1 MSLEFELERFER
13 VTAAPGSVLLR
24 VAGRWYAAEPL
35 RLDAPVLLVERRD
48 GSRRLT
54 ALPGPDDRAPLA
66 TEQGQT
72 WRAAFSATEEV
83 LAREP
88 SFGLDLGS
96 EGVIDLP
103 APTERRRAGAEAVT
117 EPRGGKAH
125 EREPRGAQTTTETT
139 ETQTTETQARARAAA
154 EREVQNAT
162 RSADKLARERDGAV
176 AAATAAERA
185 ALQASGQVE
194 RLADALRSA
203 RAEAQEARESAAQA
217 LEQLADARRK
227 PDRGDDEGRL
237 RRDLERRLREAEAQ
251 VELARQGTVA
261 EDEHDD
267 IELRTAGV
275 PPSRRLPAETAVG
288 LAVVIGAVIA
298 AALLILGLLQV
309 VLSS

>member
-125 EREPRGAQTTTETT
+125 EREPRGAQTPTE
-139 ETQTTETQARARAAA
+139 TTETQARARAAA